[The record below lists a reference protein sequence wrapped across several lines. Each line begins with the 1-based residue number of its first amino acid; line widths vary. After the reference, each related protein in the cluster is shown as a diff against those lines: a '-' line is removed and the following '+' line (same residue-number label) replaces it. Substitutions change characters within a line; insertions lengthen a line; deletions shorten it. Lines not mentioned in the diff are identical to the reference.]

1 LTAKITENYE
11 IAKCSHYFSN
21 TSLEKQRRKS
31 SMQDSEVTKCGI
43 LYGLLILQ
51 ELEILRPNYHL
62 CGDE

>member
-1 LTAKITENYE
+1 
-11 IAKCSHYFSN
+11 
-21 TSLEKQRRKS
+21 
-31 SMQDSEVTKCGI
+31 MQDSEVTKCGI